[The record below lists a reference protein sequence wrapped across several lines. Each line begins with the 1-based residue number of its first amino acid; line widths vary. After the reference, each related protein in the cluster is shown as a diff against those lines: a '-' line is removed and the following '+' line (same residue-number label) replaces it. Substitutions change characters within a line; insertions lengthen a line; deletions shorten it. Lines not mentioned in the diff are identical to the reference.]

1 MNAPGM
7 PTPDELGAYIARN
20 PGCKLGSIVAHF
32 APEGVDGSRGTAFYW
47 AVREALR
54 QCETVTSRHRKWF
67 PRKPKA
73 DTTPA
78 PAPVDLVEVAR
89 KCLEVKRHIGAA
101 KHHNAVFGNK
111 VAASINKTLDEI
123 RTLASDYNTAMRDI
137 ERQLQALANELQ
149 LQKSEG
155 DA

>member
-20 PGCKLGSIVAHF
+20 PGCKLGSIVAQF

-47 AVREALR
+47 AVRETLR
-54 QCETVTSRHRKWF
+54 QCDAVTSRHRRWW

-73 DTTPA
+73 DTT

-89 KCLEVKRHIGAA
+89 KCLEVKMHIGAA

-137 ERQLQALANELQ
+137 ERQLQAVANELQ
-149 LQKSEG
+149 LKKSEG

>member
-1 MNAPGM
+1 MTAPGM

-20 PGCKLGSIVAHF
+20 PGCKLGSIVEHF
-32 APEGVDGSRGTAFYW
+32 LPEGVDGSRGTAFYW
-47 AVREALR
+47 SVREALR
-54 QCETVTSRHRKWF
+54 ACDTVTSRHRRWW

-73 DTTPA
+73 ETEA
-78 PAPVDLVEVAR
+78 AR
-89 KCLEVKRHIGAA
+89 YSGELARTAQRVKSRIGAA

-123 RTLASDYNTAMRDI
+123 RTLASDYNTRMREI
-137 ERQLQALANELQ
+137 EAELVAIANGLQ
-149 LQKSEG
+149 LRKED